1 MSKASNEQALL
12 RAVEKLSS
20 MDSLEFKALLD
31 KHEQEMKDA
40 VIKGEFNWGA
50 SLLYAQDP
58 EAYEAWYEQVKAE
71 HARNGKA
78 TT

>member
-1 MSKASNEQALL
+1 MSKPSNKQAILQ
-12 RAVEKLSS
+12 VIKELSD
-20 MDSLEFKALLD
+20 MDTLEFKALLD

-50 SLLYAQDP
+50 LLWYAENP

>member
-1 MSKASNEQALL
+1 MSKVSNKQALL
-12 RAVEKLSS
+12 QSIEELMR
-20 MDSLEFKALLD
+20 MDTLEFKALLD
-31 KHEQEMKDA
+31 KHQQEMKDA
-40 VIKGEFNWGA
+40 VLKGEFNWGA
-50 SLLYAQDP
+50 SLWYAEDP